1 MAGNAILSD
10 YPDAVN
16 AGIEAGVA
24 VSEALPETFC

>member
-16 AGIEAGVA
+16 AGIEAVRGGVRGFA
-24 VSEALPETFC
+24 GEFC